1 MESLNSLNIERRI
14 AALLDDPLTSLV
26 IQADG
31 VDRRVLARDL
41 RKLAGPPEA
50 AKPAKARG
58 SLSRAGFLRPQSDLC
73 GCSA

>member
-1 MESLNSLNIERRI
+1 MKSLNIDRRI

-50 AKPAKARG
+50 TKPGKARDT
-58 SLSRAGFLRPQSDLC
+58 LSRARFLWPQSDLC
-73 GCSA
+73 GACSA